1 MSTDDPRDPDID
13 AAYRETT
20 RDEPPRALD
29 ERILAAAHRA
39 VSARPASIGRSF
51 TQRWR
56 VPVAL
61 AATVVL
67 SATVTLMVYESEQA
81 PSVPEEFRSDGTRSN
96 EAQSDQTSPEKARAD
111 RIAPAAAPARSIPEQ
126 ESGAHES
133 KPLELRE
140 SGRTELRPQPRA
152 PVDEALRRQA
162 QEPKSERAISNE
174 AQGAAAPFPAEPSRP
189 AAAPPAPAESRA
201 PIAPRVKDAEQ
212 PLAKKRA
219 APGAPQPEGSVGT
232 MRERALA
239 DRPVDRGERDS
250 GTGVAESA
258 LRTPEDWVAEIRRMK
273 QAGRIDEV
281 NRLVAELRIRFPDY
295 VLPEDL
301 RQ

>member
-1 MSTDDPRDPDID
+1 VSTDDPRDPGID
-13 AAYRETT
+13 AAYGKTA

-39 VSARPASIGRSF
+39 VAARPAAIGRSF

-67 SATVTLMVYESEQA
+67 SATVTLMMYESDRA
-81 PSVPEEFRSDGTRSN
+81 PPVPEEVRSDK
-96 EAQSDQTSPEKARAD
+96 TSPEKARVD
-111 RIAPAAAPARSIPEQ
+111 RVAPAAAPARSLPEQ
-126 ESGAHES
+126 ESGARES
-133 KPLELRE
+133 KPSELRE
-140 SGRTELRPQPRA
+140 SGRSEPQSQPRA
-152 PVDEALRRQA
+152 PVDADLRRQA

-174 AQGAAAPFPAEPSRP
+174 AKGAAAPFPAEPPRP
-189 AAAPPAPAESRA
+189 AAAPPASAESRA
-201 PIAPRVKDAEQ
+201 PIAPRAKDAEQ

-219 APGAPQPEGSVGT
+219 APSAPQPEGSVGT

-239 DRPVDRGERDS
+239 DRPVDRAERDS

-258 LRTPEDWVAEIRRMK
+258 LRAPEDWIAEIRRAK
-273 QAGRIDEV
+273 QAGRIDDA
-281 NRLVAELRIRFPDY
+281 NRLMAELRVRFPDY

-301 RQ
+301 R

>member
-1 MSTDDPRDPDID
+1 VSTDDPRDPGID
-13 AAYRETT
+13 AAYGKTA

-39 VSARPASIGRSF
+39 VAARPASIGRSF
-51 TQRWR
+51 AQRWR

-67 SATVTLMVYESEQA
+67 SATVTLMVYESDRA
-81 PSVPEEFRSDGTRSN
+81 PPVPEELWSDKTRSDKARSN
-96 EAQSDQTSPEKARAD
+96 EAQSDQASPEKARQED
-111 RIAPAAAPARSIPEQ
+111 R
-126 ESGAHES
+126 
-133 KPLELRE
+133 
-140 SGRTELRPQPRA
+140 
-152 PVDEALRRQA
+152 V
-162 QEPKSERAISNE
+162 
-174 AQGAAAPFPAEPSRP
+174 APFPAELPRP

-201 PIAPRVKDAEQ
+201 PIAPRAKDAEQ

-219 APGAPQPEGSVGT
+219 APGTPQSEGSVGT

-239 DRPVDRGERDS
+239 DRPVDRAERDS

-258 LRTPEDWVAEIRRMK
+258 LRTPEDWVAEIRRVK
-273 QAGRIDEV
+273 QAGRVDEA
-281 NRLVAELRIRFPDY
+281 NRLVTELRARFPDY

-301 RQ
+301 R